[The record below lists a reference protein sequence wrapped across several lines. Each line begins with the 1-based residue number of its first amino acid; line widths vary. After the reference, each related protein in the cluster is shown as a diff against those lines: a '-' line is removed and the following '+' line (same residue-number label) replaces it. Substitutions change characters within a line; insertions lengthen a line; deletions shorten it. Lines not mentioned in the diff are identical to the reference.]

1 MYGWRKETPAI
12 RGMGTATWSTPSLLL
27 SRPPMQ
33 QGNGRGGASVE
44 AGPRAPL
51 AAIPTLGGLL
61 NVLWRCLRQQFDSRI
76 EPYCHLVTGALLSVS
91 SHHLRHQPA
100 LNGKKATIRKL
111 MTSRFFLSDA
121 QPFTIFC
128 AEQYVWEVE

>member
-1 MYGWRKETPAI
+1 MYGWGKKTPAI

-61 NVLWRCLRQQFDSRI
+61 NVLWRCLKQQFDSRI
-76 EPYCHLVTGALLSVS
+76 EPYCHLVTGALLTVS
-91 SHHLRHQPA
+91 SHHFRHQPA